1 MAGTNLN
8 ISDAVSP
15 TNPNRVHAECPSGS
29 GTQASSGSDSESR
42 RAKNQDEV
50 AASYGIGY
58 HSDHPYAARLSGPA
72 DGPPPPP
79 PPPQTGTRSGVFDQ
93 WERTKGCAEPLL
105 VQTGTRSGVFDQWE
119 RTK

>member
-29 GTQASSGSDSESR
+29 GTQASPGSDSESR

-79 PPPQTGTRSGVFDQ
+79 PPPPQMDGWMDGWIDR
-93 WERTKGCAEPLL
+93 
-105 VQTGTRSGVFDQWE
+105 
-119 RTK
+119 